1 MKTKIKFF
9 YDLSIEQIS
18 EHQNFFVIISQ
29 NKIYILKKL
38 YDTDENFIAMY
49 NFIKQQKDD
58 YMEIVSNRE
67 NQPITEI
74 EKNKYVLM
82 LIKNSQKNKDVDF
95 DIIDSNYMNDNL
107 TSDLWIK
114 KVDYYKEQ
122 ISNFGYGK
130 SELLCSFNY
139 FSGLAEN
146 AIQLVLLAEKNN
158 INGKKFIT
166 HKRIYYPNYY
176 INYYDPTNLTIDYY
190 VRDIAGYIKSYYFE
204 SEFHDIKKIRGILK
218 QNIRTENDLL
228 ITYAR
233 VLYPTY
239 YFDIFEDYII
249 SENIENEAIKQK
261 VNKIVIKSKE
271 YLQYIRDVFKEY
283 LDYNVI
289 PKIEWLNNL

>member
-9 YDLSIEQIS
+9 YDLSIDRIS
-18 EHQNFFVIISQ
+18 EHQNFFVIISH
-29 NKIYILKKL
+29 NKIYILKKI

-49 NFIKQQKDD
+49 NFIKQLKDE
-58 YMEIVSNRE
+58 YMEVISNKE
-67 NQPITEI
+67 NQLITEI

-82 LIKNSQKNKDVDF
+82 LIKKPQKNKDTDF
-95 DIIDSNYMNDNL
+95 DFIESNYINDNL

-114 KVDYYKEQ
+114 KVDYYKAQ

-130 SELLCSFNY
+130 SELLYSFNY

-146 AIQLVLLAEKNN
+146 AIQLMLLAEKNDN
-158 INGKKFIT
+158 NGKRFVA

-218 QNIRTENDLL
+218 KNIYTEEDLL

-239 YFDIFEDYII
+239 YFDIFEDYIVP
-249 SENIENEAIKQK
+249 ENIENETTKIR

-271 YLQYIRDVFKEY
+271 YLRYVQDVFKEY
-283 LDYNVI
+283 IDYNII
-289 PKIEWLNNL
+289 PQIEWLSNL